1 MNIYDLA
8 MLVKEIFDKDSNIG
22 ILNDALQDL
31 KIEPIQKVTLY
42 YIWAD
47 DDFIYEY
54 VTFDKKDLKY
64 ELVDLTFIGKKIFN
78 SYYETR
84 IFVNY
89 SSSYVYDEMFFYG
102 YTLEES
108 NTNFNS
114 YLLMTYDKEDFMNDQ
129 DDED

>member
-78 SYYETR
+78 SYYESR